1 MQLAISILSQYQVKL
16 SHKLLLLQEHSHLS
30 QARLDSTIK
39 LYDYDIA
46 FRWFSLNF
54 LIRLHCLLHL

>member
-46 FRWFSLNF
+46 FR
-54 LIRLHCLLHL
+54 